1 MLTRPHSGGLTGRPL
16 FGRKDLKA
24 RLLDHLRSTQLPK
37 YNFVV
42 GSAGLG
48 KTELVKHVAREL
60 AFGASPFPAVIF
72 VELRAKDTKESV
84 LDAIETATVNAMAK
98 VGISQADQPA
108 GAVDKML
115 AQDLLILDNADDPYK
130 SESNT
135 SQWFENL
142 LVNDVAKRHGTI
154 LLTLRDEGK
163 RSLFTKPSM
172 QGMPKVE
179 VTPLDESAANELIRH
194 EMGEVKLSKDEET
207 RVREACGRDGASPL
221 AITVVCG
228 VLRYLFSEPTN
239 KRKWSDERRHEY
251 LTKLPGLVVRESD
264 DDDFKDLQDVMRVSF
279 NYLTGTLKSAFLKLH
294 LFPDH
299 FSQASAAT
307 VLNLSEKEA
316 FGVLDKLIDFRLL
329 TWDADHEEYLMLD
342 HIWRFA
348 AGAAEAHGGKHPAEN
363 HDLSREDF
371 ADAVTRFMHIA
382 LEDNR
387 LVPAKEMEIRGLP
400 RLVRAALWR
409 AKTIIL
415 QVPAT
420 FQPMIVDDGADDG
433 VPMRQLCDDGVP
445 MTVPMTMGSGSDV
458 GADVD
463 PDYNAANFRSLG
475 ANDVE
480 FEEPGGPCTP
490 MFHESQISPELS
502 KAAKELLR
510 RRGIFWLP

>member
-1 MLTRPHSGGLTGRPL
+1 VLTRPHSGELTDRPL
-16 FGRKDLKA
+16 FGREVLKA
-24 RLLDHLRSTQLPK
+24 RLLEHLQSTQLSK
-37 YNFVV
+37 YTFVV

-60 AFGASPFPAVIF
+60 AVGPSCNSRFLAVIF

-84 LDAIETATVNAMAK
+84 LDAIETATVNALAK

-163 RSLFTKPSM
+163 TSLFTKPCM
-172 QGMPKVE
+172 QGMSKTE

-194 EMGEVKLSKDEET
+194 EMGEVKLSEDEET

-228 VLRYLFSEPTN
+228 VLRYLFRQPTN
-239 KRKWSDERRHEY
+239 KRKWSGERRHEY
-251 LTKLPGLVVRESD
+251 LTQLPGLVARESD
-264 DDDFKDLQDVMRVSF
+264 GDDFKDLQDVMRVSF
-279 NYLTGTLKSAFLKLH
+279 NYLTDTLKSAFLKLH

-299 FSQASAAT
+299 FSQACAAR
-307 VLNLSEKEA
+307 VLNLSENEA
-316 FGVLDKLIDFRLL
+316 DRVLEKLIDFRLL
-329 TWDADHEEYLMLD
+329 TWNADHEEYLMLD

-348 AGAAEAHGGKHPAEN
+348 AGAAEADGGKIPAEN

-382 LEDNR
+382 LDDNR
-387 LVPAKEMEIRGLP
+387 LVPAKEMKIRGLP

-409 AKTIIL
+409 AKTIV

-420 FQPMIVDDGADDG
+420 FQPMGSGSDDGADD
-433 VPMRQLCDDGVP
+433 
-445 MTVPMTMGSGSDV
+445 
-458 GADVD
+458 D
-463 PDYNAANFRSLG
+463 PDYNAANFRSL
-475 ANDVE
+475 ASNDPE
-480 FEEPGGPCTP
+480 FEKPGGPCTT
-490 MFHESQISPELS
+490 MFHESQISPKLS
-502 KAAKELLR
+502 VAANELLR
-510 RRGIFWLP
+510 RRGIRLP

>member
-1 MLTRPHSGGLTGRPL
+1 MLTRPHSGELTGRPL

-60 AFGASPFPAVIF
+60 AFGNSPFPAVIF

-84 LDAIETATVNAMAK
+84 LDAIETATVNALAK

-142 LVNDVAKRHGTI
+142 LVNDVAKRPGTI

-163 RSLFTKPSM
+163 RSLFTKPPM
-172 QGMPKVE
+172 QGMSKVE

-239 KRKWSDERRHEY
+239 KRKWSEERRHEY
-251 LTKLPGLVVRESD
+251 LTQLPGFVVREN
-264 DDDFKDLQDVMRVSF
+264 DDFKDLQDVMRVSF
-279 NYLTGTLKSAFLKLH
+279 NYLTDTLKSAFLKLH

-299 FSQASAAT
+299 FSQESAER
-307 VLNLSEKEA
+307 VLNLSKEEA
-316 FGVLDKLIDFRLL
+316 EEVLDKLIAFRLL
-329 TWDADHEEYLMLD
+329 MWDNDHKEYLMLD

-348 AGAAEAHGGKHPAEN
+348 AGAAEADGGKNPAEN

-371 ADAVTRFMHIA
+371 ADAVTRFMRIA
-382 LEDNR
+382 LEDDR

-409 AKTIIL
+409 AKTIMQI
-415 QVPAT
+415 PAT

-433 VPMRQLCDDGVP
+433 VPMRQLSDDG
-445 MTVPMTMGSGSDV
+445 
-458 GADVD
+458 ADDD
-463 PDYNAANFRSLG
+463 PDYNAANFRSLS
-475 ANDVE
+475 ADDSE
-480 FEEPGGPCTP
+480 FEKPGGPC

-502 KAAKELLR
+502 EAAEELLS
-510 RRGIFWLP
+510 RRGIIRRQ

>member
-1 MLTRPHSGGLTGRPL
+1 MLTRPHSGELTDRTLLGREV
-16 FGRKDLKA
+16 LKA
-24 RLLDHLRSTQLPK
+24 RLLEHLRSTQLPR

-60 AFGASPFPAVIF
+60 AVGNSPFLAVIF

-84 LDAIETATVNAMAK
+84 LDAIETATVNALAK

-142 LVNDVAKRHGTI
+142 LVKDVAKRHGTI

-163 RSLFTKPSM
+163 RSLFTKPCM
-172 QGMPKVE
+172 QGMWQIE
-179 VTPLDESAANELIRH
+179 VTPLDESTANELIRH
-194 EMGEVKLSKDEET
+194 EMGEVKLSENEET

-228 VLRYLFSEPTN
+228 VLRYLFTN
-239 KRKWSDERRHEY
+239 KRKWSGERRHEY
-251 LTKLPGLVVRESD
+251 LTQLPGLVARESD
-264 DDDFKDLQDVMRVSF
+264 GDDFKDLQDVMRVSF
-279 NYLTGTLKSAFLKLH
+279 NYLTDTLKSAFLKLH

-299 FSQASAAT
+299 FSQESAAR

-316 FGVLDKLIDFRLL
+316 DGILEKLIDFRLL
-329 TWDADHEEYLMLD
+329 TWNADHEGYLMLD

-348 AGAAEAHGGKHPAEN
+348 AGAAEADGGKNPAEN

-382 LEDNR
+382 LDDNR
-387 LVPAKEMEIRGLP
+387 LVPAEEMKIRGLP

-409 AKTIIL
+409 AKTI
-415 QVPAT
+415 
-420 FQPMIVDDGADDG
+420 MIVLARHNAALTRRDDGADD
-433 VPMRQLCDDGVP
+433 
-445 MTVPMTMGSGSDV
+445 
-458 GADVD
+458 D
-463 PDYNAANFRSLG
+463 PDYNAANFRSLSS
-475 ANDVE
+475 ANDAE
-480 FEEPGGPCTP
+480 FEKPGGPCTA

-502 KAAKELLR
+502 VAAKELLR
-510 RRGIFWLP
+510 RRGILRLP

>member
-1 MLTRPHSGGLTGRPL
+1 MLTRPHSGELTDRPL
-16 FGRKDLKA
+16 FGREDLKA
-24 RLLDHLRSTQLPK
+24 RLLERLRSTQLPK
-37 YNFVV
+37 YNCVV

-48 KTELVKHVAREL
+48 KKELVKHVAREL
-60 AFGASPFPAVIF
+60 AYGKSPFLAVIF

-84 LDAIETATVNAMAK
+84 LDAIETATVNALAK

-135 SQWFENL
+135 SQWFEKL

-163 RSLFTKPSM
+163 HSLFTKLSR
-172 QGMPKVE
+172 QGMSKVE

-194 EMGEVKLSKDEET
+194 EMGEVKLSEEEET

-251 LTKLPGLVVRESD
+251 LTKLPGLVVREND

-279 NYLTGTLKSAFLKLH
+279 NYLTDTLKSAFLKLH

-299 FSQASAAT
+299 FSQASAAR

-316 FGVLDKLIDFRLL
+316 DEVLDKLIDFRLL
-329 TWDADHEEYLMLD
+329 MWDADHEEYLMLD

-348 AGAAEAHGGKHPAEN
+348 AGAAEADGGKNPAEN

-371 ADAVTRFMHIA
+371 ADAIARFMHIA

-387 LVPAKEMEIRGLP
+387 LVPAKEMKIRGLP

-409 AKTIIL
+409 AKTIMQI
-415 QVPAT
+415 PAT
-420 FQPMIVDDGADDG
+420 FQPM
-433 VPMRQLCDDGVP
+433 
-445 MTVPMTMGSGSDV
+445 
-458 GADVD
+458 
-463 PDYNAANFRSLG
+463 G
-475 ANDVE
+475 ANDDPAGST
-480 FEEPGGPCTP
+480 FRSMGDPDAPDDSAANYRSLSSNDPKFDKPGGPC

-502 KAAKELLR
+502 EAAKELLR
-510 RRGIFWLP
+510 RRGIFRLP